1 MIAIDGFSIYCDW
14 KRIENGDGDI
24 DLVKLQEEQ
33 KTLKDET
40 LAKSYFMQII

>member
-14 KRIENGDGDI
+14 KRIENGDI